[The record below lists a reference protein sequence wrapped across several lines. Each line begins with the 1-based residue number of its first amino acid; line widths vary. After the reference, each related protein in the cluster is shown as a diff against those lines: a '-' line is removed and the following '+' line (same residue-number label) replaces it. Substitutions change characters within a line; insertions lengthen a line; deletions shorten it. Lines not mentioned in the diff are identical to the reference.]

1 MNRIKAHREKMAL
14 KKLARA
20 VGRPLPGFVS
30 FAPPIPWDENKG
42 VKWRPH
48 YRQPPIQS
56 IRRGA
61 ELMRQ
66 RILGA

>member
-1 MNRIKAHREKMAL
+1 MNHIEAHREKMAR
-14 KKLARA
+14 KKAARA
-20 VGRPLPGFVS
+20 AGRPLPGFV
-30 FAPPIPWDENKG
+30 FFGPPIPWDENKE